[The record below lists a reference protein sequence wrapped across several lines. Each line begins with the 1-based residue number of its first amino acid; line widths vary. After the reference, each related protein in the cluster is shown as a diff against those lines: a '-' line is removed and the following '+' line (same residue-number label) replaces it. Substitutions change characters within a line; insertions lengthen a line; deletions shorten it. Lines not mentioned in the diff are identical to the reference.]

1 MEFNIHKISAFV
13 IILGSIF
20 FLIAA
25 FSPISR
31 VFAEPSANKKLE
43 IIMESRNAWT
53 FSQFFFAAGALI
65 TVIGIGLSGVL
76 FRAHPFS
83 STIYV
88 SAAFLLVGAI
98 FWIWHVYLRAID
110 PAAFTE
116 GTIPVWLFAAYTF
129 LTQAGL
135 IIYGAA
141 FLQTGIPEW
150 VGWMM
155 IVSMSLFFLLTI
167 IFKDMPPLVYYLITL
182 VTGIMIYRS
191 YSLAGSEAY

>member
-1 MEFNIHKISAFV
+1 MEFIFQKTSASV

-20 FLIAA
+20 FLIGA
-25 FSPISR
+25 FAPVSR
-31 VFAEPSANKKLE
+31 VFAEPSAVRKLE

-53 FSQFFFAAGALI
+53 ISQFFFAAGALI
-65 TVIGIGLSGVL
+65 TVIGIGLSGIL

-98 FWIWHVYLRAID
+98 FWIWHVYLRTVD
-110 PAAFTE
+110 PVAFTE
-116 GTIPVWLFAAYTF
+116 GAIPVWLFVSYTF

-135 IIYGAA
+135 IMYGAA
-141 FLQTGIPEW
+141 VLRTGIPEW

-167 IFKDMPPLVYYLITL
+167 IFKDMPPFVYYIITL

-191 YSLAGSEAY
+191 IF